1 MQVFVQEMVGP
12 PLHALKPQ
20 RLVQSQQV
28 PVQHSALVLQTSY
41 APLQVGQDPL
51 VSQLPFLSQSE

>member
-20 RLVQSQQV
+20 RLVQSQQYPQQQSV
-28 PVQHSALVLQTSY
+28 CVEQMSY
-41 APLQVGQDPL
+41 GSLQVGQDPL